1 MRPIIGIR
9 ARLPMGT
16 NRERIE
22 HLELRLGIVQE
33 GLQQMEE
40 ALHRIS
46 SVLITNQENPNHSN
60 PTEKATVDV
69 GRSSCPNQPS

>member
-1 MRPIIGIR
+1 
-9 ARLPMGT
+9 MGT

-60 PTEKATVDV
+60 PTEKATVEV